1 MKEAPLVEALLFDN
15 IFFSIAKGMLKKKLN
30 ILKGDYV
37 FKKER
42 NMGRQSKHLYI
53 NLPVNHVKESIA
65 FFEQLGFEFEQQF
78 TNDQAACLV
87 IDDTIT
93 VMLLSLRHFQSI
105 SEKQL
110 VDAKKA
116 SEVIISMRVHSREE
130 VDELVEQAMAAGG
143 SPFKEKQ
150 DHEFMYGWS
159 FQDLDGHLWEVFYM
173 DEERSGLS

>member
-1 MKEAPLVEALLFDN
+1 
-15 IFFSIAKGMLKKKLN
+15 
-30 ILKGDYV
+30 
-37 FKKER
+37 
-42 NMGRQSKHLYI
+42 MGRQSKHLYI
-53 NLPVNHVKESIA
+53 NLPVKHVKESRV
-65 FFEQLGFEFEQQF
+65 FFEQLGFDFQQQF

-93 VMLLSLRHFQSI
+93 VMLLSLKHFQSI

-110 VDAKKA
+110 VDAKQA
-116 SEVIISMRVHSREE
+116 SEVIISMRVDSREE
-130 VDELVEQAMAAGG
+130 VDELVEQAIAAGG

-150 DHEFMYGWS
+150 DHDFMYGWS

>member
-1 MKEAPLVEALLFDN
+1 M
-15 IFFSIAKGMLKKKLN
+15 
-30 ILKGDYV
+30 
-37 FKKER
+37 
-42 NMGRQSKHLYI
+42 
-53 NLPVNHVKESIA
+53 
-65 FFEQLGFEFEQQF
+65 
-78 TNDQAACLV
+78 V

>member
-1 MKEAPLVEALLFDN
+1 
-15 IFFSIAKGMLKKKLN
+15 
-30 ILKGDYV
+30 
-37 FKKER
+37 
-42 NMGRQSKHLYI
+42 MGRQSKHLYI
-53 NLPVNHVKESIA
+53 NLPVKHVKESRA
-65 FFEQLGFEFEQQF
+65 FFEQLGFDFQQEL
-78 TNDQAACLV
+78 TNDRAACLV

-93 VMLLSLRHFQSI
+93 VMLLSLQHFQSI

-110 VDAKKA
+110 VDAKEA
-116 SEVIISMRVHSREE
+116 SEVIISMRVDSREE
-130 VDELVEQAMAAGG
+130 VDELVEQAIAAGG